1 MLGYVTLA
9 IMIATIVLP
18 VVLIIAVFRARR
30 TGTATPIVRIA
41 LIVSATWAGLALLRT
56 VVVTVFW
63 FTPNTYPF
71 FTLRSQPYWPAP
83 SPWDVDPAADVAG
96 LGIQTGGFTTASVT
110 ASGLS
115 LPTRGMLASGD
126 VLAGLVTVIL
136 AGLVAFT
143 CFRLLRERPFAP
155 ELARLSL
162 IAGATCLI
170 GGFASQVLLQLGGA
184 AATDEL
190 IRGGMAPDGLVADSG
205 LALDFWPLWVAIGL
219 GAFAVFLRYGVSL
232 QRETE
237 GLV

>member
-1 MLGYVTLA
+1 MLGYVSLA
-9 IMIATIVLP
+9 IMVATIVVP
-18 VVLIIAVFRARR
+18 VVLIIAVFRARK

-56 VVVTVFW
+56 VVVAVFW

-71 FTLRSQPYWPAP
+71 LTLRSRPYWPAP
-83 SPWDVDPAADVAG
+83 TAWDAALGADVDG

-115 LPTRGMLASGD
+115 VATRVILASGD
-126 VLAGLVTVIL
+126 ALAGLVTIVL
-136 AGLVAFT
+136 TGLVAFT

-155 ELARLSL
+155 ELSRLSL
-162 IAGATCLI
+162 IAGVVCLA
-170 GGFASQVLLQLGGA
+170 GGFASQVLLQLGGS
-184 AATDEL
+184 AATGEL
-190 IRGGMAPDGLVADSG
+190 IRGGMAPDGLVADGG

-219 GAFAVFLRYGVSL
+219 GAFSVFLRYGVSL